1 MLKTV
6 FRANDIVEAH
16 IVAGMLQSQG
26 IKTFVGGHYLQGAVG
41 DLAVQGFAEV
51 QVLEDDVDLAKS
63 LITEYETST
72 EHASGSI
79 SKSPGPADG
88 SILA

>member
-63 LITEYETST
+63 LITEYETSA

-79 SKSPGPADG
+79 SKSPGPAHG

>member
-41 DLAVQGFAEV
+41 DLAVQGFADV

-63 LITEYETST
+63 LITEYETSA
-72 EHASGSI
+72 EDASGSI
-79 SKSPGPADG
+79 SQSPGPADG

>member
-41 DLAVQGFAEV
+41 DLAVQGFADV

-63 LITEYETST
+63 LITEYE
-72 EHASGSI
+72 ASAEDISHSI
-79 SKSPGPADG
+79 SKNPGPADG